1 MGYIQ
6 GDGRDQGT
14 LFPVLLDDLLPPD
27 HICRVIDAFVNS
39 LAMSEIGFE
48 RAEAAETGRPGYD
61 PRDLLK
67 LYLYGYLN
75 QIRSSRRLEA
85 ECLRNVEV
93 MWLLGRLYPDH
104 KSIAEFRRIHREAVT
119 AAGAELIR
127 FAKSCGLI
135 RGEWVAVDGSKF
147 RAVASVDTVRER
159 LALQRY
165 LDSLEKADA
174 ASEPVIDQAAVQA
187 ALDKLKRNP
196 EPEAGFM
203 LVRQQA
209 LPAYNI
215 QTAVDT
221 EHALIVTH
229 AVVLD
234 ASDIRCLKP
243 MAEAAREVLGVDRFN
258 VVADAGYSNGEQVAH
273 CEAAGI
279 IPYVPVMRTVNNQGG
294 GGLFGREDFRYDAD
308 SDTYICPGDKKLLR
322 KHTNHKD
329 RYTMYKAFA
338 SDCGSCSLKSRCTQA
353 PRRGLARHLYED
365 ALNRMLARVT
375 PEAMKLRR
383 STVEH
388 PFATIK
394 YRIFGHPRLLMRGLS
409 GARTE
414 IGLAT
419 MAYNLKRITNV
430 LGAVKLTEALL
441 RSQ

>member
-6 GDGRDQGT
+6 GEGRNQGT
-14 LFPVLLDDLLPPD
+14 LFPVVLDDFVPAD
-27 HICRVIDAFVNS
+27 HVCRVIDAFVEM
-39 LAMSEIGFE
+39 LVMSELGFE
-48 RAEAAETGRPGYD
+48 RAQAAETGRPGYD

-67 LYLYGYLN
+67 LYLDGYLN

-85 ECLRNVEV
+85 ECRRNVEL

-104 KSIAEFRRIHREAVT
+104 KSIAEFRRMHRDAVT

-127 FAKSCGLI
+127 FARNCGLI
-135 RGEWVAVDGSKF
+135 RGEWIAIDGSKF
-147 RAVASVDTVRER
+147 RAVASIDSTRER
-159 LALQRY
+159 IALQRY
-165 LDSLEKADA
+165 LNSIDKADEEQQASIDPSAVKTALEK
-174 ASEPVIDQAAVQA
+174 
-187 ALDKLKRNP
+187 LKQHP

-203 LVRQQA
+203 LVRQTA
-209 LPAYNI
+209 LPAYNV
-215 QTAVDT
+215 QTAVDS
-221 EHALIVTH
+221 EHALIVAH

-243 MAEAAREVLGVDRFN
+243 MAEAAKRALELDSFQ

-273 CEAAGI
+273 CEAAGMM
-279 IPYVPVMRTVNNQGG
+279 PYVPVMRTVNNQGDG
-294 GGLFGREDFRYDAD
+294 TLFGRENFRYEPD
-308 SDTYICPGDKKLLR
+308 SDTYVCPGDKRLLR

-329 RYTMYKAFA
+329 RYTMYKASA
-338 SDCGSCSLKSRCTQA
+338 GDCGACSLKSRCTQA

-365 ALNRMLARVT
+365 ALNRMRARVT

-383 STVEH
+383 CTVEH

-409 GARTE
+409 GARSE
-414 IGLAT
+414 IGIAT

-430 LGAVKLTEALL
+430 LGGTKLIESLHHA
-441 RSQ
+441 

>member
-6 GDGRDQGT
+6 GEGRSQGT
-14 LFPVLLDDLLPPD
+14 LFPVMLDDFVPAD
-27 HICRVIDAFVNS
+27 HVCRVIDAFVEM
-39 LAMSEIGFE
+39 LVMSELGFE
-48 RAEAAETGRPGYD
+48 RAKAAETGRPGYD

-85 ECLRNVEV
+85 ECRRNIEL

-104 KSIAEFRRIHREAVT
+104 KSIAEFRRMHRDAVIAT
-119 AAGAELIR
+119 GAELVR

-135 RGEWVAVDGSKF
+135 RGEWIAIDGSKF
-147 RAVASVDTVRER
+147 RAVASIDTVRER
-159 LALQRY
+159 VALQRY
-165 LDSLEKADA
+165 LDSVEKADTDQ
-174 ASEPVIDQAAVQA
+174 ETKIDQSAVQV
-187 ALDKLKRNP
+187 ALEKLKQNA

-221 EHALIVTH
+221 EHALIVAH

-234 ASDIRCLKP
+234 ASDIRCLRP
-243 MAEAAREVLGVDRFN
+243 MAEAAKEALEADSFK

-273 CEAAGI
+273 CEAAGMV
-279 IPYVPVMRTVNNQGG
+279 PYVPVMRTVNNQGDG
-294 GGLFGREDFRYDAD
+294 TLFGRADFRYEAD
-308 SDTYICPGDKKLLR
+308 TDSYVCPGNKRLLR

-329 RYTMYKAFA
+329 RYTMYKASTA
-338 SDCGSCSLKSRCTQA
+338 DCGACSLKPRCTQA
-353 PRRGLARHLYED
+353 PRRGLARHLYEE
-365 ALNRMLARVT
+365 ALNRMQERLT
-375 PEAMKLRR
+375 PGAMRLRR

-394 YRIFGHPRLLMRGLS
+394 YRIFGHPRLLLRGLS
-409 GARTE
+409 GAKTE

-419 MAYNLKRITNV
+419 MAYNLKRMTNV
-430 LGAVKLTEALL
+430 LGVAKLREALHL
-441 RSQ
+441 A

>member
-1 MGYIQ
+1 MGYIY
-6 GDGRDQGT
+6 GDGREQGT
-14 LFPVLLDDLLPPD
+14 LFPVLLDDVLPAD

-127 FAKSCGLI
+127 FAKGCGLI
-135 RGEWVAVDGSKF
+135 RGEWIAVDGSKF
-147 RAVASVDTVRER
+147 RAVASVDIVRER
-159 LALQRY
+159 VALQRY
-165 LDSLEKADA
+165 LDSLEKADTV
-174 ASEPVIDQAAVQA
+174 SESMIDQTAVAA
-187 ALDKLKRNP
+187 ALEKLKRNP
-196 EPEAGFM
+196 EPDAGFM

-209 LPAYNI
+209 LPAYNV
-215 QTAVDT
+215 QTAVDA

-229 AVVLD
+229 SVVLD
-234 ASDIRCLKP
+234 ASDIRCLKS
-243 MAEAAREVLGVDRFN
+243 MADAAKSVLGVERLN
-258 VVADAGYSNGEQVAH
+258 VVADAGYSNGEQVAE
-273 CEAAGI
+273 CEEVGI
-279 IPYVPVMRTVNNQGG
+279 TPYVPVMRTVNNQGG
-294 GGLFGREDFRYDAD
+294 GSLYGREDFRYDAD
-308 SDTYICPGDKKLLR
+308 SDTYTCPGDKKLLR

-338 SDCGSCSLKSRCTQA
+338 SDCGPCPLKPRCTQA

-365 ALNRMLARVT
+365 ALNRMQARVT
-375 PEAMKLRR
+375 PEAMRLRR

-414 IGLAT
+414 IGIAT
-419 MAYNLKRITNV
+419 MAYNLKRITKV
-430 LGAVKLTEALL
+430 LGAVKLAEALL
-441 RSQ
+441 DW